1 MLRSLCF
8 ARSLREEK
16 RGEVRVQER
25 LGTRARAAAAD
36 VYVCCMYNI
45 CMFFARFV
53 YLFERELQVA
63 GYFRFSWPCIESSSI
78 CFACGRY

>member
-53 YLFERELQVA
+53 YLFERERAA
-63 GYFRFSWPCIESSSI
+63 GSRILPVQLALYRE
-78 CFACGRY
+78 